1 MQRRDGSEFDPTDFT
16 YAPYNW
22 HTAVLVKFVT
32 ISHTPQSRDCVAYT
46 GLRSERIRILVGH
59 QATGVICRNIGL
71 HGKNEH

>member
-1 MQRRDGSEFDPTDFT
+1 
-16 YAPYNW
+16 
-22 HTAVLVKFVT
+22 VLVKFVT